1 MTTEESTLQPAGVA
15 VDDAADVED
24 SNKPPR
30 KLLVPLLIAGL
41 VFSLALA
48 TTFGVLWA
56 QSRDTTADEVASFL
70 GAEKSGVEDISTKL
84 VTLLM
89 NYDSTNL
96 EDVSAEVL
104 TLSTGDF
111 AEDYEDTL
119 ARGLGAALEEST
131 ASSRGQILDG
141 PDVFFESPS
150 EATALLR
157 IEQTTQSNDN
167 PTGQTFTYVMQ
178 LSLVDTTSE
187 GWKADRVEILSQQT
201 S

>member
-1 MTTEESTLQPAGVA
+1 MTTEESALSVTVG
-15 VDDAADVED
+15 ADEP
-24 SNKPPR
+24 KR
-30 KLLVPLLIAGL
+30 RLLVPILIAAL
-41 VFSLALA
+41 VFALALA
-48 TTFGVLWA
+48 VTFAVLWA
-56 QSRDTTADEVASFL
+56 QSRDTTADEVADFL
-70 GAEKSGVEDISTKL
+70 GAEKSVVENRAGELI
-84 VTLLM
+84 TLLM

-96 EDVSAEVL
+96 EDVSGQVL
-104 TLSTGDF
+104 DLSTGDF
-111 AEDYEDTL
+111 AEDYEDIL
-119 ARGLGAALEEST
+119 AGGLGTALERST

-157 IEQTTQSNDN
+157 VEQTTQSNDN

-178 LSLVDTTSE
+178 LSLVDTTTE

>member
-15 VDDAADVED
+15 VEDVAD
-24 SNKPPR
+24 SSKPPR

-119 ARGLGAALEEST
+119 ARGLGAALEKST

-157 IEQTTQSNDN
+157 VEQTTQSNDN

>member
-1 MTTEESTLQPAGVA
+1 MTTEESALQQVGVT
-15 VDDAADVED
+15 VDD
-24 SNKPPR
+24 SGKPKR

-48 TTFGVLWA
+48 TTFAVLWA

-70 GAEKSGVEDISTKL
+70 GAEKGGVEDISTRL

-96 EDVSAEVL
+96 DDVSDEVL

-119 ARGLGAALEEST
+119 ARGLGAALEKST

-141 PDVFFESPS
+141 PDVFFQSPS
-150 EATALLR
+150 EATAIIR
-157 IEQTTQSNDN
+157 VEQTTQSNDN

-178 LSLVDTTSE
+178 LSLVDTTDE

>member
-1 MTTEESTLQPAGVA
+1 MTTDESALPVA
-15 VDDAADVED
+15 VGADA
-24 SNKPPR
+24 PRR

-41 VFSLALA
+41 VLATALA
-48 TTFGVLWA
+48 ITFGVLWA
-56 QSRDTTADEVASFL
+56 QSRNTTADEVEAFL
-70 GAEKSGVEDISTKL
+70 GAEESVVADRASELIG
-84 VTLLM
+84 LLM

-96 EDVSAEVL
+96 EAVSADVL
-104 TLSTGDF
+104 ALSTGDF
-111 AEDYEDTL
+111 AEDYEDIL
-119 ARGLGAALEEST
+119 AGGLGSALEEST

-157 IEQTTQSNDN
+157 VQQTTQSNDN
-167 PTGQTFTYVMQ
+167 PSGQTFTYVMQ

>member
-1 MTTEESTLQPAGVA
+1 MTTEESALPVA
-15 VDDAADVED
+15 VGADA
-24 SNKPPR
+24 PRR

-41 VFSLALA
+41 VFAVALA
-48 TTFGVLWA
+48 TTFAILWT
-56 QSRDTTADEVASFL
+56 QSKDTTADEVQAFL
-70 GAEKSGVEDISTKL
+70 GAEKSVVQDRASELIG
-84 VTLLM
+84 LLM

-96 EDVSAEVL
+96 QQVSADVL
-104 TLSTGDF
+104 ELSTGDF
-111 AEDYEDTL
+111 AEDYEDIL
-119 ARGLGAALEEST
+119 AGGLSSALEKST

-157 IEQTTQSNDN
+157 VEQTTQSNDN

-178 LSLVDTTSE
+178 LSLVDTSSE

>member
-1 MTTEESTLQPAGVA
+1 MTTDESALQVGAGLA
-15 VDDAADVED
+15 AEDAP
-24 SNKPPR
+24 SPKR
-30 KLLVPLLIAGL
+30 KLLVPLLVAGL
-41 VFSLALA
+41 VLAVALA
-48 TTFGVLWA
+48 ATFAVLWS
-56 QSRDTTADEVASFL
+56 QGRNTTPDEVAAFL
-70 GAEKSGVEDISTKL
+70 GAEKSVVADRSTKL
-84 VTLLM
+84 VNLLM

-96 EDVSAEVL
+96 DDVSAEVL

-119 ARGLGAALEEST
+119 ARGLGAALEKST

-150 EATALLR
+150 EATAILR
-157 IEQTTQSNDN
+157 VEQTTQSNDN

>member
-1 MTTEESTLQPAGVA
+1 MTTEESALPVVSGAGA
-15 VDDAADVED
+15 P
-24 SNKPPR
+24 KR
-30 KLLVPLLIAGL
+30 KLLVPLLIGGL
-41 VFSLALA
+41 VFAVALA
-48 TTFGVLWA
+48 TTFAVLWA
-56 QSRDTTADEVASFL
+56 QSRDTTADEVEAFL
-70 GAEKSGVEDISTKL
+70 GAEEAVVADRATELID
-84 VTLLM
+84 LLM

-111 AEDYEDTL
+111 AEDYEDIL
-119 ARGLGAALEEST
+119 AGGLSSALEQST

-157 IEQTTQSNDN
+157 VEQTTQSNDN
-167 PTGQTFTYVMQ
+167 PGGQSFTYVMQ